1 MSMLKERVDILMST
15 ETITERAQEITLNT
29 MKAYVNSTQEEEKY
43 QMLITH
49 LAMAITRMD
58 RGEELSAPPEIIM
71 QEVEQSPY
79 IHEANKRVEW
89 IEQQLGEPLPQEE
102 KAFLQMHFVSVLN
115 N

>member
-1 MSMLKERVDILMST
+1 MLKERVDILVST
-15 ETITERAQEITLNT
+15 ETITERAQSITLKT
-29 MKAYVNSTQEEEKY
+29 MEAYVSSGQEERY

-49 LAMAITRMD
+49 LAMAVTRMD

-71 QEVEQSPY
+71 DEVQQSPY
-79 IHEANKRVEW
+79 IHEANNRIAW

>member
-15 ETITERAQEITLNT
+15 ETITERAKDISLKT
-29 MKAYVNSTQEEEKY
+29 MTAYVDSTKEEKY

-49 LAMAITRMD
+49 LAMAVTRMD

-71 QEVEQSPY
+71 QEVQQSPH
-79 IHEANKRVEW
+79 IQEANKRVEW

>member
-15 ETITERAQEITLNT
+15 ETITERAQSITLKT
-29 MKAYVNSTQEEEKY
+29 MEAYVSSAQEERY

-49 LAMAITRMD
+49 LAMAVTRMD

-71 QEVEQSPY
+71 DEVQQSPY
-79 IHEANKRVEW
+79 IHEANNRIAW